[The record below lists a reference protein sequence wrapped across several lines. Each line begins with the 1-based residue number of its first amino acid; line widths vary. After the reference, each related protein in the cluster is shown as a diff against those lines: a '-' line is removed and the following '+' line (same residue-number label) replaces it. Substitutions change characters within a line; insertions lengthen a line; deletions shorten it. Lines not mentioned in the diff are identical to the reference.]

1 MATAGSILGN
11 AVQRLEDPTLLTGAG
26 KYLDDM
32 APAGTLHVSFVRS
45 TQAYANV
52 KKVDV
57 SAAEKM
63 PGVKAVYH
71 AGNDLGMP
79 SFQGFPMLPAEL
91 NRPIFAKDVVRFVGD
106 ILAAVVATSKSAAT
120 DAAEAVLVD

>member
-1 MATAGSILGN
+1 MAAAGSILGN

-32 APAGTLHVSFVRS
+32 APQGCLHVAFVRS

-52 KKVDV
+52 VAVDV
-57 SAAEKM
+57 RGRAM

-71 AGNDLGMP
+71 A
-79 SFQGFPMLPAEL
+79 
-91 NRPIFAKDVVRFVGD
+91 
-106 ILAAVVATSKSAAT
+106 AAT
-120 DAAEAVLVD
+120 ISACRRSKVSR